1 MTKSIVLTVTEKA
14 SLVSNI
20 ASINKLIIILTKQIM
35 VVQHELSILIGA
47 PYSATFLAVE
57 KIDLVIVK
65 LRVISELLLIS
76 IRLLERLKKL
86 RLLKHLLINQLS

>member
-1 MTKSIVLTVTEKA
+1 MKKSIALTSTERT

-20 ASINKLIIILTKQIM
+20 ADLNKLIIILTKQIM

-57 KIDLVIVK
+57 KIDLVI
-65 LRVISELLLIS
+65 LNVIIHNS
-76 IRLLERLKKL
+76 K
-86 RLLKHLLINQLS
+86 Q

>member
-1 MTKSIVLTVTEKA
+1 MIKSITLTVTEKA
-14 SLVSNI
+14 SLISNI

-65 LRVISELLLIS
+65 LRVIS
-76 IRLLERLKKL
+76 
-86 RLLKHLLINQLS
+86 QLSNPCEVYQLQRGP